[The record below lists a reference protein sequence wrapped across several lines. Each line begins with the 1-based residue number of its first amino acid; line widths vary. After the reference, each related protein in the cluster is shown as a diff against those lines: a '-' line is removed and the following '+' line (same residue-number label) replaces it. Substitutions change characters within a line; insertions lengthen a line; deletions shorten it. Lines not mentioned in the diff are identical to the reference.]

1 MNKTIPIILGL
12 IVIGIFVFIIYDIIL
27 NEDPLSFAMLLLF
40 AVIIIFGWL
49 SSRIL
54 KKNSKSKAGRLFK
67 KMKDFILE
75 GLP

>member
-27 NEDPLSFAMLLLF
+27 NEYPLSFAMLLLF
-40 AVIIIFGWL
+40 VVIIIFGWL

-54 KKNSKSKAGRLFK
+54 KKNSK
-67 KMKDFILE
+67 
-75 GLP
+75 

>member
-27 NEDPLSFAMLLLF
+27 NEYPLSFAMLLLF
-40 AVIIIFGWL
+40 VVIIIFGWL

-54 KKNSKSKAGRLFK
+54 KRNSK
-67 KMKDFILE
+67 
-75 GLP
+75 

>member
-54 KKNSKSKAGRLFK
+54 KRNSKSKAGILFK
-67 KMKDFILE
+67 KIKDFILE